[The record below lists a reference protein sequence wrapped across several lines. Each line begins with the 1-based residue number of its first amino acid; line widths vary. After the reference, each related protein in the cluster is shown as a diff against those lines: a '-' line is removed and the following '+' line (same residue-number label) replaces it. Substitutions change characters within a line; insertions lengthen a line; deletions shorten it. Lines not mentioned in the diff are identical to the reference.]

1 MANFRS
7 ENSGNWRNEWRA
19 QNERAILKAIFH
31 WNDGYFGYSMFIL
44 SGIYFN
50 YFLWVFFGLGTSKI
64 VFFVLIFHYA
74 GWKVKYW
81 TWISVD
87 HLFPAA
93 NLKTSLKKVHRSL
106 APCKVLDCKVKA
118 APIWKEDHLDSPR
131 NVWWFLSTK
140 KTSSYLPCFTQ
151 IQRAPEIQT
160 PKKWSIPK
168 GRFKSQKSSTA
179 NHHEILLYDT
189 SVFHHTTTEVA
200 NAQCKRCIVNLS
212 KMCKLW

>member
-1 MANFRS
+1 M
-7 ENSGNWRNEWRA
+7 
-19 QNERAILKAIFH
+19 AIL
-31 WNDGYFGYSMFIL
+31 GTVCLL

-50 YFLWVFFGLGTSKI
+50 HFWWVFFGLGTSKI

-74 GWKVKYW
+74 GWKVK
-81 TWISVD
+81 
-87 HLFPAA
+87 L
-93 NLKTSLKKVHRSL
+93 NLNLGRSFVHCRQSAKTSLKKVHRSL

-151 IQRAPEIQT
+151 IQRAPGIQT
-160 PKKWSIPK
+160 PKTWSIPK

-189 SVFHHTTTEVA
+189 GVFHHTTTEVA